1 MAYNGKDLE
10 ILKEIVSRIQISAQ
24 IILSDGRKGWIQN
37 GYEPEHNA
45 DGCAIAG
52 INVSFENEDFEY
64 QIRSGNGWYL
74 RGHGSDWFR
83 TCMVEN

>member
-24 IILSDGRKGWIQN
+24 IILSDGRKGWIQK

-64 QIRSGNGWYL
+64 QIRFS
-74 RGHGSDWFR
+74 GHGAGVFSP
-83 TCMVEN
+83 EPKLEPKQ